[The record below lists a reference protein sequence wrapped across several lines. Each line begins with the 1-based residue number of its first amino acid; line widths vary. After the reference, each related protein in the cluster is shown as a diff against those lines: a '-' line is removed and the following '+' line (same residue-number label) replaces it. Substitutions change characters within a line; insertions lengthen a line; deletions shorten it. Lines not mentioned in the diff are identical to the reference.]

1 MGIAKNLTQNLSGWS
16 SRGRFLART
25 AALACVGA
33 GLLLGG
39 CNKELKDENASLM
52 QENAQ
57 LRDANQQLS
66 TNNSAYQQ
74 QLDAMKNN
82 PAPDAFPVDTGG
94 GVRTQYYGPRET
106 VIEIAGDVLFDSGQA
121 TLKST
126 AKQELDRVASTIRSR
141 HSGRTL
147 RIVGHTDTDPIRKS
161 KWPSNESLSQ
171 ARAEAVADYLGTKGI
186 SRSMIST
193 IGKGASE
200 PKSTKKS
207 SRRVE
212 VVIVDTQ

>member
-1 MGIAKNLTQNLSGWS
+1 MGIAGIMSGFT
-16 SRGRFLART
+16 SRGRIIART

-39 CNKELKDENASLM
+39 CNKDLKNENAALM

-57 LRDANQQLS
+57 LREQNSQLAA
-66 TNNSAYQQ
+66 NNSAYEQ
-74 QLDAMKNN
+74 QLAQVGQSQ
-82 PAPDAFPVDTGG
+82 ATGYPTDSNFTDNTTTRSSG
-94 GVRTQYYGPRET
+94 RET

-126 AKQELDRVASTIRSR
+126 AKQELDRVAANIRSR

-161 KWPSNESLSQ
+161 KWPSNEALSQ

-186 SRSMIST
+186 NRSMIST
-193 IGKGASE
+193 LGKGAAE
-200 PKSTKKS
+200 PKSTKKA

-212 VVIVDTQ
+212 VVIVDFQ